1 MSEKKIKKRYKDLK
15 FMARQYVAGVLMVA
29 LLFNILPEILTPG
42 LSKVYAVSISELILS
57 AFVGSNLDDAA
68 NYDMLNTGLI
78 EDAVRDCHR
87 PDTRWSDIKMQDV
100 LAALASKD
108 VTQEKLI
115 AAVKARL

>member
-68 NYDMLNTGLI
+68 NYDMLNTGL
-78 EDAVRDCHR
+78 
-87 PDTRWSDIKMQDV
+87 T
-100 LAALASKD
+100 LAYNKNRLRGLFSG
-108 VTQEKLI
+108 KLEF
-115 AAVKARL
+115 AA